1 MSRAQVPT
9 LDFFHCLAHNFPLYG
24 PMFAGSSKRLQRGAR
39 EGLWSNLG
47 HWLHFGRRR
56 VQMWREHIRQT
67 GDLKQSA
74 PKPCEVWMLVLKLI
88 SFSHFFPLLPSI
100 IFLWAL
106 FTSYSAS
113 GPLKSLSLHPHF
125 VPPYASLCHPFLS
138 MQLFAALLPCF
149 FPPVHPSFTLLL
161 PTSQLKVIWHSS
173 GQVRAWQCFEVWVY
187 HAQSGRMRWEPRA
200 SPGLLL
206 VHWEGGWQLWIF
218 RNSFLVKQQCRMKEN
233 NVCTAPGHYGQR
245 QAWCPAEF
253 PSAVLTQREMGGASN
268 LSS

>member
-187 HAQSGRMRWEPRA
+187 HAQSGRDEMRAKGQPQA
-200 SPGLLL
+200 
-206 VHWEGGWQLWIF
+206 
-218 RNSFLVKQQCRMKEN
+218 
-233 NVCTAPGHYGQR
+233 APGALGRGLTALDIQKLILGQTTVPHEGK
-245 QAWCPAEF
+245 QCLHSTGSLWPETGLV
-253 PSAVLTQREMGGASN
+253 PSRIPLCCAYTEGNGRCF
-268 LSS
+268 